1 MFGLSQ
7 SKEKKLFKAFEARDF
22 LKCVKLIEAGADLS
36 ATNDCQ
42 DTILH
47 LLANDLIPTSV
58 EKYLKKESKFPAYP
72 DMYFADYLLYKGAN
86 ANACNL
92 KGETPLKKSISS
104 KWMYECFS
112 PALIKATDKQHLSM
126 VYPDGETILTQIIN
140 SCALRYPMDINIQ
153 TICAAGANVNVAN
166 KDGLTPIFCLLDNR
180 SDSGVIR
187 NHLKLLLQYGA
198 DIHAKDLNNNTLLHV
213 ATERGDALIVYTLLS
228 HGAASDIN
236 AVNNNGETP
245 LDLANEPI
253 RFILKSYQEKEMR
266 KQPEESIM
274 TDFNILTDEQ
284 KATVATKMIK
294 QHPIL
299 FQKIQN
305 SQNQKD

>member
-7 SKEKKLFKAFEARDF
+7 SKEKKLFKAFESRDF

-42 DTILH
+42 DTLLH

-58 EKYLKKESKFPAYP
+58 EKYLNKETKFPAYP

-92 KGETPLKKSISS
+92 EGETPLKKSIAS

-112 PALIKATDKQHLSM
+112 PQLIQATDKEHLSM
-126 VYPDGETILTQIIN
+126 VYRDGETILTQIIN
-140 SCALRYPMDINIQ
+140 SCPLRYPVDTSIQ
-153 TICAAGANVNVAN
+153 DICAAGADINVAN
-166 KDGLTPIFCLLDNR
+166 KNGETPLFCLLDNR

-187 NHLKLLLQYGA
+187 NHIKLFLQYGA
-198 DIHAKDLNNNTLLHV
+198 DIHTKDLNNNTLLHV
-213 ATERGDALIVYTLLS
+213 ATTRGDALIVYTLLS
-228 HGAASDIN
+228 HGAVSDIN
-236 AVNNNGETP
+236 AVNKNGETP
-245 LDLANEPI
+245 VDLANESI

-266 KQPEESIM
+266 QKPEESIV

-284 KATVATKMIK
+284 QEVVATKMIE
-294 QHPIL
+294 QHPTL

-305 SQNQKD
+305 TQNQKD

>member
-36 ATNDCQ
+36 ATNECQ

-47 LLANDLIPTSV
+47 LLANDLIPISV
-58 EKYLKKESKFPAYP
+58 EKYLKKESKFPAYL

-92 KGETPLKKSISS
+92 EGETPLKKSISS

-112 PALIKATDKQHLSM
+112 PSLIKATDKQHLSM
-126 VYPDGETILTQIIN
+126 VYPDGETILTQII
-140 SCALRYPMDINIQ
+140 AWPLRYPIDTNIQ
-153 TICAAGANVNVAN
+153 SICAAGADVNVAN
-166 KDGLTPIFCLLDNR
+166 KDGQTPLFCLLNNR
-180 SDSGVIR
+180 SNSDVIR
-187 NHLKLLLQYGA
+187 NHIKLLLQYGA
-198 DIHAKDLNNNTLLHV
+198 DIHAKDLNNNTLLHM

-228 HGAASDIN
+228 RGAVSDMN

-245 LDLANEPI
+245 LDLANKPI

-284 KATVATKMIK
+284 KAVVATKMIE